1 MIRLTIVW
9 SAFITHFAFVK
20 RADTYFL
27 FVERVV
33 VCNPFENLGTSWLL
47 KNVVGGSPATNKIA
61 AVSLKSDL
69 QRLQRFT
76 QNEFHTTGSTNNEC
90 HMLFGSRC
98 LGAVHPFNCVQG
110 RL

>member
-1 MIRLTIVW
+1 MGIGAVEKRGSWVFGS
-9 SAFITHFAFVK
+9 SAA
-20 RADTYFL
+20 
-27 FVERVV
+27 
-33 VCNPFENLGTSWLL
+33 
-47 KNVVGGSPATNKIA
+47 NKIA
-61 AVSLKSDL
+61 VVCLKSD
-69 QRLQRFT
+69 LQRFT